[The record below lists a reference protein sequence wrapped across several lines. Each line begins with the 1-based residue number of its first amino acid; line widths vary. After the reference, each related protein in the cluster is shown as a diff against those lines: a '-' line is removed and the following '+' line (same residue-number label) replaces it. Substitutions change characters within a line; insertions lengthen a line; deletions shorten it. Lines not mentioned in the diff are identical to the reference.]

1 MGSSLASV
9 EPGYAL
15 SSHGH
20 LILRVIVPLLSNE
33 VVTGH
38 LSPVSLN
45 LRHVFKVCQTPAMI
59 MQELINEEEAKVI
72 DLRVTGVRHPMLVLE
87 AIFQVITD
95 MVSEFIP
102 ELSRISRITPCE
114 EGHKRSGPFDNS
126 EQSAQIEPLPSCRV
140 GKVDA
145 TNGGLKPLAR
155 CPSLVLGIPDKVFRE
170 FNIVVLLSIGIF
182 GIGLKV
188 THELGLEVLSTLQ
201 YVFSLPNGVKDNSLL
216 IRQVNWKRDH
226 SRMLGVNLIPSQPPK
241 GLRCTDIVC
250 TEILLDLILV
260 LPKLHSSP
268 IMALVDVLVDVLD

>member
-1 MGSSLASV
+1 MPELRSSVAGSSFIKACPPFTIILQKTPGKASCLESGV
-9 EPGYAL
+9 LNA
-15 SSHGH
+15 SISH
-20 LILRVIVPLLSNE
+20 
-33 VVTGH
+33 
-38 LSPVSLN
+38 
-45 LRHVFKVCQTPAMI
+45 
-59 MQELINEEEAKVI
+59 
-72 DLRVTGVRHPMLVLE
+72 
-87 AIFQVITD
+87 
-95 MVSEFIP
+95 
-102 ELSRISRITPCE
+102 
-114 EGHKRSGPFDNS
+114 EGLKRSGTFDNS

-140 GKVDA
+140 GKVDV

-188 THELGLEVLSTLQ
+188 THELGLGVLSMFQ